1 MAELVAL
8 NNELFG
14 DDDDSDPE
22 VEPAASPAVMHSTEL
37 HSHAHH
43 AHHAHAIV
51 VDTLSSIGGNR
62 GIIANPH
69 VQHDVPAGSL
79 ILAEAPMLNWEEA
92 DVDLTT
98 PSGIVHAIH
107 QLMQP
112 ANHSTLKVCQNDL
125 YPQLDVFT
133 EISSGEQLQ
142 QIKSRFLDDAHIESL
157 LEDFPSLSEIKVL
170 QLVAVLKHNG
180 LSSGLYRNISMLN
193 HSCDP
198 NCIIFK
204 PKPSS
209 K

>member
-22 VEPAASPAVMHSTEL
+22 VEPAASPAVMYSTEL
-37 HSHAHH
+37 HSH

-112 ANHSTLKVCQNDL
+112 ANPSTLKACQNEL

-142 QIKSRFLDDAHIESL
+142 QIK
-157 LEDFPSLSEIKVL
+157 
-170 QLVAVLKHNG
+170 
-180 LSSGLYRNISMLN
+180 
-193 HSCDP
+193 
-198 NCIIFK
+198 
-204 PKPSS
+204 
-209 K
+209 